1 MRYGVF
7 ILLGF
12 SFSSF
17 SGIAQ
22 KDSEGNDRSTFTI
35 QLNQDNTFN
44 FFPAVFG
51 SLPLKKND
59 LTFYAVFWTTAAF
72 ANPDGTGSLVE
83 TGIGLGFTKGSLY
96 INPTI
101 GFAHGTFTNARDSNS
116 QAEPMLADAVVP
128 GLISF
133 LKNEKWEIE
142 LFCAV
147 YQNLRKA
154 ISPQSNYLFF
164 WLLPGLRFKSAI
176 ATGLHYEQFRD
187 IKNGIATYSRYGL
200 YGKVTFKKKYELR
213 LSGGLN
219 YTPGINDKKIKGEFY
234 KLTVNIPF

>member
-1 MRYGVF
+1 MRYGII
-7 ILLGF
+7 ILLVF
-12 SFSSF
+12 TFSS
-17 SGIAQ
+17 SSCSAQ
-22 KDSEGNDRSTFTI
+22 KDSEENDRSTFTI

-44 FFPAVFG
+44 FFPAVYG
-51 SLPLKKND
+51 SIPVKKID
-59 LTFYAVFWTTAAF
+59 LTFYAVYWTTPSF
-72 ANPDGTGSLVE
+72 ANPDGTGSLIE
-83 TGIGLGFTKGSLY
+83 TGVGLGFTKESLY
-96 INPTI
+96 INPTL
-101 GFAHGTFTNARDSNS
+101 GFAHGTFTNARDSND
-116 QAEPMLADAVVP
+116 QAEPLLADAVVP

-142 LFCAV
+142 VFCAV

-154 ISPQSNYLFF
+154 VSPQSNYLFF
-164 WLLPGLRFKSAI
+164 WLLPGIRFKSVF

-187 IKNGIATYSRYGL
+187 IKNGIGTYTRYGL

-219 YTPGINDKKIKGEFY
+219 YTPGINDKKIRGEFY